1 MRRSMPSL
9 SISLGKPNEP
19 PTTPIEPTIEKASHT
34 ISSAA
39 QASM

>member
-1 MRRSMPSL
+1 M
-9 SISLGKPNEP
+9 SLGKPNEP
-19 PTTPIEPTIEKASHT
+19 PTTPIEPTMEYWSQM